1 MSEKID
7 DETPRRTSYAVLLF
21 FVSPVGVFVDLAFP
35 TAVLHKVWTSVSI
48 SIFCCGIRSLF
59 VCEAFIFKLF
69 D

>member
-1 MSEKID
+1 M
-7 DETPRRTSYAVLLF
+7 LFCFF